1 MSADNANPDSKN
13 GTDLA
18 TDAAFE
24 GWQRAEPGDT
34 FNGLVGAYYYQGD
47 APGNIKAAF
56 RAEKHHLNQGG
67 SVHGGCLLTLADT
80 AVFAFAYPYLNGGGG
95 VTVQLDAQFL
105 SPGREGDVII
115 ATGEITRAGKTL
127 IYGRGQLMAE
137 DRVIMT
143 FNAILARKA
152 AEQKGDA

>member
-1 MSADNANPDSKN
+1 MSADNYESDP
-13 GTDLA
+13 TR
-18 TDAAFE
+18 DAAFE
-24 GWQRAEPGDT
+24 GWQEAEAGDT
-34 FNGLVGAYYYQGD
+34 FNGLVGPYYYQGD

-67 SVHGGCLLTLADT
+67 SVHGGCLLTFADT
-80 AVFAFAYPYLNGGGG
+80 AVFAFAYPYLNGGSG

-105 SPGREGDVII
+105 SPGREGDII
-115 ATGEITRAGKTL
+115 VATGEITRAGKTL
-127 IYGRGQLMAE
+127 LYGRGQLTSG

-152 AEQKGDA
+152 GEPQGEA

>member
-1 MSADNANPDSKN
+1 MSADQTSELSRDS
-13 GTDLA
+13 
-18 TDAAFE
+18 AFE

-47 APGNIKAAF
+47 APGNIKLAF

-80 AVFAFAYPYLNGGGG
+80 AVFVFAYPSLNGDGA

-105 SPGREGDVII
+105 SPGREGDIII

-127 IYGRGQLMAE
+127 IYGRGQLMAA

-143 FNAILARKA
+143 FNAILARKPA
-152 AEQKGDA
+152 GQKGDA

>member
-1 MSADNANPDSKN
+1 MSADDANPGSKN
-13 GTDLA
+13 GPSSTA
-18 TDAAFE
+18 DAAFE

-56 RAEKHHLNQGG
+56 RAEKRHLNQGG

-105 SPGREGDVII
+105 SPGREGDVIV
-115 ATGEITRAGKTL
+115 ATGEISRAGKTL

-143 FNAILARKA
+143 FNAILARKP

>member
-1 MSADNANPDSKN
+1 MSADDQKPP
-13 GTDLA
+13 LPQ
-18 TDAAFE
+18 DAAFE
-24 GWQRAEPGDT
+24 GWQRAEPSDT

-80 AVFAFAYPYLNGGGG
+80 AVFAFAYPYMNGGSA

-105 SPGREGDVII
+105 SPGHEGDVII
-115 ATGEITRAGKTL
+115 ASGEITRAGKTL
-127 IYGRGQLMAE
+127 LYGRGQLMAG
-137 DRVIMT
+137 DRVLMT
-143 FNAILARKA
+143 FNAILARKS
-152 AEQKGDA
+152 AEPKGKA

>member
-1 MSADNANPDSKN
+1 MSADNAKL
-13 GTDLA
+13 DL
-18 TDAAFE
+18 TNDAAFE
-24 GWQRAEPGDT
+24 GWQKSEPGDT

-80 AVFAFAYPYLNGGGG
+80 AVFAFAYPYMNGGSG

-105 SPGREGDVII
+105 SPGREGDIII

-127 IYGRGQLMAE
+127 LYGRGQLMAE

-143 FNAILARKA
+143 FNAILARKP
-152 AEQKGDA
+152 AETKGDA

>member
-1 MSADNANPDSKN
+1 MSAD
-13 GTDLA
+13 
-18 TDAAFE
+18 DAKPVSSLDPAFE
-24 GWQRAEPGDT
+24 GWWQAEPGDT

-47 APGNIKAAF
+47 TPGNIKAAF

-105 SPGREGDVII
+105 SPGREGDII
-115 ATGEITRAGKTL
+115 VASGEITRAGKTL
-127 IYGRGQLMAE
+127 IYGRGQLMAG
-137 DRVIMT
+137 DRTIMT
-143 FNAILARKA
+143 FNAILARKP

>member
-1 MSADNANPDSKN
+1 MSADNQETALPHDP
-13 GTDLA
+13 
-18 TDAAFE
+18 AFE

-56 RAEKHHLNQGG
+56 RVEKHHLNQGG
-67 SVHGGCLLTLADT
+67 TVHGGCLLTLADT
-80 AVFAFAYPYLNGGGG
+80 AVFAFAYPYLNGGSG

-105 SPGREGDVII
+105 SPGREGDIII

-127 IYGRGQLMAE
+127 MYGRGQLMAG
-137 DRVIMT
+137 DRLILT
-143 FNAILARKA
+143 FNAILARKPG
-152 AEQKGDA
+152 EPKGDA